1 MNNEAAAG
9 FTYLVEVVDAHGNV
23 TDSETIHNL
32 MPIEGLD
39 HVLSTVLKSGA
50 QVTQWFIGVYENLY
64 SPTPNDTMALF
75 PASAGESTAY
85 VATTRPAF
93 TAGTIA
99 TGSVDNSAAKAEF
112 AFTGTKTIIGG
123 FISSSSAK
131 GSTSGVLLSAVR
143 FGSAKSVDA
152 SSTLRI
158 TAGFTM
164 ASL

>member
-1 MNNEAAAG
+1 MNNETVAG

-32 MPIEGLD
+32 MPVEGLD
-39 HVLSTVLKSGA
+39 HVLNVILKAGA
-50 QVTQWFIGVYENLY
+50 PVTQWFIGVFDNLY
-64 SPTPNDTMALF
+64 TPTPNDTMALF
-75 PASAGESTAY
+75 PAQAGENVAY
-85 VATTRPAF
+85 ASATRPQFVPGAVA
-93 TAGTIA
+93 AGA
-99 TGSVDNSAAKAEF
+99 VDNSAAKAEF
-112 AFTGTKTIIGG
+112 AFSATKTIIGG

-131 GSTSGVLLSAVR
+131 GSTSGTLLSAVR
-143 FGSAKSVDA
+143 FGSAKAVDA